1 MDKVI
6 LTCAVTG
13 SVNTPTMSPYL
24 PITPEQIADDAVKA
38 AEDGASVVHIHV
50 RNPENGMPSPDLG
63 LFGQVLKSI
72 KGRSDVVICTTT
84 GGGLGMTVEERLA
97 VVPEFK
103 PEMASFNM
111 GSMNFS
117 IPPDVITGAAE
128 KAGLKEPRFPWE
140 MKYAEMSMD
149 NVFKNTFKDLGYIC
163 KTMKEHGTKPELECY
178 DVGQIYNSGF
188 IVRQGLLDLPAH
200 VQFVMGIVGGI
211 QPTTEDLTHMKYTAD
226 RVFGGKYTW
235 SVIGA
240 GRSEFPMGAVATVMG
255 GHVRVGL
262 EDNLYLSKGVLAK
275 SNAELV
281 EKMKRIIEDLGRNV
295 ATPDEARKMLG
306 LKGFDKVKF

>member
-1 MDKVI
+1 
-6 LTCAVTG
+6 
-13 SVNTPTMSPYL
+13 
-24 PITPEQIADDAVKA
+24 
-38 AEDGASVVHIHV
+38 
-50 RNPENGMPSPDLG
+50 
-63 LFGQVLKSI
+63 
-72 KGRSDVVICTTT
+72 
-84 GGGLGMTVEERLA
+84 
-97 VVPEFK
+97 
-103 PEMASFNM
+103 
-111 GSMNFS
+111 
-117 IPPDVITGAAE
+117 
-128 KAGLKEPRFPWE
+128 
-140 MKYAEMSMD
+140 
-149 NVFKNTFKDLGYIC
+149 
-163 KTMKEHGTKPELECY
+163 
-178 DVGQIYNSGF
+178 
-188 IVRQGLLDLPAH
+188 
-200 VQFVMGIVGGI
+200 
-211 QPTTEDLTHMKYTAD
+211 MKYTAD